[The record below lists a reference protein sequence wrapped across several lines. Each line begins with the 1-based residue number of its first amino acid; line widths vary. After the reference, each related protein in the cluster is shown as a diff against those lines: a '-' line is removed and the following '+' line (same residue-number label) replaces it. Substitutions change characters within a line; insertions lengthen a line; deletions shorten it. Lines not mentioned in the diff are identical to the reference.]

1 MEALLGVE
9 GNGSYCHAVLVDP
22 AGAFLGAAANDDPA
36 NWDDVGIA
44 AAAAAIRSCVIEAL
58 EAAERSAE
66 EVGASVFALAGV
78 DFPMDEER
86 LSGIPPAIG
95 IGEPSLIVNDS
106 FAALRAGT
114 DGRSGV
120 VVVAGNGSVVAGRNE
135 QGVTFRSLGM
145 GPMFGD
151 SGSATDLAEAG
162 VAAVAIAYLERGPAT
177 VLTELLC
184 AQSGVRSVVEL
195 LEGVARARID
205 PVPFGPTIIRAA
217 EDGDAVAQALLV
229 HAGRMLGATAAHVV
243 RRLQL
248 DGVGFDLVLAGS
260 MFGTKSPVLVDE
272 LEGCVRA
279 VASDVRLV
287 RLEFPPV
294 VGAGLLAIELT
305 GVTPP
310 AAARTALA
318 HNVTSAMVRGRS

>member
-1 MEALLGVE
+1 MGALLGVE

-58 EAAERSAE
+58 EAAERSVSD
-66 EVGASVFALAGV
+66 VGGSVFALAGV

-86 LSGIPPAIG
+86 LSGIPAAIG
-95 IGEPSLIVNDS
+95 VGEPSLIVNDS

-114 DGRSGV
+114 DGHSGV
-120 VVVAGNGSVVAGRNE
+120 VVIAGNGSVVAGRNE
-135 QGVTFRSLGM
+135 HGAMFRSLGM

-162 VAAVAIAYLERGPAT
+162 VTAVAAAHLERGPAT
-177 VLTELLC
+177 VLTERFC

-217 EDGDAVAQALLV
+217 EEGDGVAQALLV
-229 HAGRMLGATAAHVV
+229 HAGRTLGSTAAHVV
-243 RRLQL
+243 QRLDL
-248 DGVGFDLVLAGS
+248 ETVAFDLVLAGS
-260 MFGTKSPVLVDE
+260 MFDTKSPILVDE

-279 VASDVRLV
+279 IAPDVTLIRLT
-287 RLEFPPV
+287 FPPV
-294 VGAGLLAIELT
+294 VGAALLAIELA
-305 GVTPP
+305 GATPP
-310 AAARTALA
+310 DAARAALA
-318 HNVTSAMVRGRS
+318 RDVSEAMARH